1 MNGNVEILTQGA
13 ITIGTMIL
21 ILSPEIFALYKGIQS
36 KGVVCVL
43 GILSKVATIYFF
55 ASTIAGTFL
64 N

>member
-1 MNGNVEILTQGA
+1 MTGNTEILVQGA

-21 ILSPEIFALYKGIQS
+21 ILSPEIFALYKGITN
-36 KGVVCVL
+36 KGIVCIL
-43 GILSKVATIYFF
+43 GILSKIATIYFF

>member
-1 MNGNVEILTQGA
+1 MTGNTEILVQGG

-21 ILSPEIFALYKGIQS
+21 ILSPEIYALYKGIPS
-36 KGVVCVL
+36 KGLVCLL
-43 GILSKVATIYFF
+43 GIISKVATIYFF